1 MSDDRKLRASLDES
15 EAPPSEATCIAMY
28 GALGAVASFLFG
40 HTPGTIPD
48 NIMAELCPSIIII
61 CIFFILYE
69 VYDVMGCGVVKQ
81 KQINLLMIF
90 YSSVSH
96 PQNHPFM
103 SSVVVKQYIT
113 PDGLPLWESTASAA
127 YLIQQESTEER
138 GHALQLIDFA
148 NKRNIP
154 IKSNDIKKGGD
165 EISIRLPL
173 LLRVLM
179 G

>member
-28 GALGAVASFLFG
+28 GALGAAASFLFG

-81 KQINLLMIF
+81 K
-90 YSSVSH
+90 H
-96 PQNHPFM
+96 
-103 SSVVVKQYIT
+103 
-113 PDGLPLWESTASAA
+113 GGGTASKTYADVPHKMA
-127 YLIQQESTEER
+127 EEVYLATRAQ
-138 GHALQLIDFA
+138 A
-148 NKRNIP
+148 NQV
-154 IKSNDIKKGGD
+154 
-165 EISIRLPL
+165 ELF
-173 LLRVLM
+173 
-179 G
+179 